1 MAIPARRFALAVA
14 IAAVSALD
22 LHVTAQEALLYP
34 ASPTLMAPSRAP
46 PPQVI
51 APGRD
56 IREGDPVTVV
66 GRVARTRADDIL
78 LDVNGETIRVTT
90 GRMRRNPVSDDD
102 GLQLQTDDR
111 IQVEGRIADI
121 RLDRIR
127 EIEARAVTL
136 WLGAQA
142 GRTDR

>member
-1 MAIPARRFALAVA
+1 M
-14 IAAVSALD
+14 
-22 LHVTAQEALLYP
+22 
-34 ASPTLMAPSRAP
+34 
-46 PPQVI
+46 
-51 APGRD
+51 
-56 IREGDPVTVV
+56 
-66 GRVARTRADDIL
+66 
-78 LDVNGETIRVTT
+78 
-90 GRMRRNPVSDDD
+90 SDDD

-127 EIEARAVTL
+127 EIEAGAVTL